1 MTPQPP
7 AQPVS
12 PRTHPRRRW
21 QRTVVRSVAAALLA
35 PTVVLG
41 GIYAHWDLRERRLV
55 TIAPGTAYQSAAM
68 PAAQL
73 LATVEELHLRTVIDL
88 RDTEPELVAA
98 ERDALH
104 AVQVE
109 HRHVPMPQEPTADDL
124 CRFFAAVDAATP
136 PILVH
141 CKHGEGRS
149 VLLSALYRIE
159 RSGWSNDAAWQGTAR
174 LPDSLR
180 FLRRLWPG
188 LRCFSPSSTKG
199 RMVLDH
205 VPTAQ
210 RHADAE
216 SGK

>member
-1 MTPQPP
+1 MTLPPP
-7 AQPVS
+7 APAES
-12 PRTHPRRRW
+12 LRTHPRRRW
-21 QRTVVRSVAAALLA
+21 QRTVTRSVAVALLA
-35 PTVVLG
+35 PTVVMV

-55 TIAPGTAYQSAAM
+55 TIVHGTVYQSSVM
-68 PAAQL
+68 PSPKL
-73 LATVEELHLRTVIDL
+73 LATVDTLHLRTVIDL

-98 ERDALH
+98 ERDVLRT
-104 AVQVE
+104 VQVE
-109 HRHVPMPQEPTADDL
+109 HRHVPMPQEPSADDL

-149 VLLSALYRIE
+149 VLLCALYRIE

-180 FLRRLWPG
+180 FLRHLWPG
-188 LRCFSPSSTKG
+188 LRCLSPSSTKG
-199 RMVLDH
+199 RMVLEH
-205 VPTAQ
+205 VPTEERQ
-210 RHADAE
+210 SDSG